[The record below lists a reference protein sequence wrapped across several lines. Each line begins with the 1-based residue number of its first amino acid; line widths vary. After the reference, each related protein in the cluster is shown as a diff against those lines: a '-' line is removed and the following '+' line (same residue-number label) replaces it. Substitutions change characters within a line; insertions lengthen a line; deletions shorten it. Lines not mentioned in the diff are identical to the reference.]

1 MPRILIVEAMQ
12 EISSFNPTSSG
23 FEDFVIQRGQ
33 EVIDAQRGRNTSIA
47 GALEVLEATPGVE
60 VVPAYA
66 ARPFSAG
73 LLTREGFER
82 LSGELLDH
90 VRKRAEGI
98 DAVYF
103 SLHGAM
109 AAEGELDPEGYL
121 LEQVRGIVGPEVPIV
136 ASLDMHGILTA
147 RMLRHLDGLTIFHTY
162 PHVDFDDTGR
172 RAARLLLKVMA
183 GARPVIAR
191 VVMPTLVRGD
201 ELITETGLFGRLI
214 ARAQELE
221 RGATALAAGYMIG
234 NPFTDVPELSSQ
246 AVVITDG
253 DAAAAEREAIRL
265 SEAFWPERAR
275 LQADLIGVE
284 DAVQEAMTM
293 DGPVIFTDAAD
304 ATSSGAT
311 GDSNVILRALLDAG
325 YPGKVLLPVVDPPA
339 VEAAF
344 AAGVGATIRVPIG
357 GSRDARFTPVEL
369 EVTVDLLSRGHAYH
383 ETMGAANEAGNLAV
397 LLHGGYTIVAVTK
410 PANFFDRSVFYAA
423 GRDPKRYDLI
433 VVKSP
438 HCEPHMFVQWAK
450 RNFNV
455 DAPGSTSANLPTL
468 GHTICARPMFP
479 MERDAA
485 FSPVTEV
492 YSRPR

>member
-12 EISSFNPTSSG
+12 EISSFNPTTSG
-23 FEDFVIQRGQ
+23 FEAFVIQRGQ
-33 EVIDAQRGRNTSIA
+33 ELIDAQRGSNTSIA
-47 GALEVLEATPGVE
+47 GAVEVFEATPGVE
-60 VVPAYA
+60 IVLAYA

-82 LSGELLDH
+82 LSTELLDH
-90 VRKRAEGI
+90 VRERAAGV

-109 AAEGELDPEGYL
+109 AADGELDPEGYL
-121 LEQVRGIVGPEVPIV
+121 LEQVRAIVGNEVPIV

-147 RMLRHLDGLTIFHTY
+147 RMLQHLDGLTIFHTY

-172 RAARLLLKVMA
+172 RAAELLLKVLA
-183 GARPVIAR
+183 GTRPVIAR

-201 ELITETGLFGRLI
+201 ELITATGLFGRLI
-214 ARAQELE
+214 GQAQELE
-221 RGATALAAGYMIG
+221 RSGTALAAGFMIG

-246 AVVITDG
+246 AVVVTDG
-253 DAAAAEREAIRL
+253 DAESAEREAVRL
-265 SEAFWPERAR
+265 AEAFWPHRAQM
-275 LQADLIGVE
+275 QADLMPVE
-284 DAVQEAMTM
+284 DAVALAMSL
-293 DGPVIFTDAAD
+293 DGPVILTDAAD

-325 YPGKVLLPVVDPPA
+325 YPGKVLVPVVDPPA

-344 AAGVGATIRVPIG
+344 AAGVGATITVPIG
-357 GSRDARFTPVEL
+357 GARDPRFTPLEL
-369 EVTVDLLSRGHAYH
+369 EVTVDLLSRGHAVH
-383 ETMGAANEAGNLAV
+383 ETMGAANECGNTAV
-397 LLHGGYTIVAVTK
+397 LLHGNVTIVAITK
-410 PANFFDRSVFYAA
+410 PANFFDRSVFRAA
-423 GRDPKRYDLI
+423 GREPERYDAI

-438 HCEPHMFVQWAK
+438 HCEPHMYVEWAE
-450 RNFNV
+450 RNINV

-479 MERDAA
+479 MEPDAT
-485 FSPVTEV
+485 FTPVTEV
-492 YSRPR
+492 FAR